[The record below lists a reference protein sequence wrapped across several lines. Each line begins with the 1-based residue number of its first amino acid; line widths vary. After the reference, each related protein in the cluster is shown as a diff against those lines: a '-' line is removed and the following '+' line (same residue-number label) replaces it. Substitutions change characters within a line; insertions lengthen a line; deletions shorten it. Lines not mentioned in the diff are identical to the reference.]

1 MTSEIAS
8 SNFKL
13 SKTNATYFIADIA
26 ANHDGSLER
35 ALRLIEL
42 CAESGANAAKFQHFR
57 AETIVSDLGFQA
69 LGKKLTHQAKWRTSV
84 FEVYKNAELPLE
96 WTEALVEKC
105 REVGIDFFSAVYDLS
120 FIKELASSMPFFK
133 VGSGDIDWTQAI
145 DRILETGKP
154 IFLATGAS
162 TIGEVRKTVN
172 YIGNRVPLVLM
183 QCNTNYTADNENLQ
197 YLNLKV
203 LETYKSEFP
212 NAILGL
218 SDHTQKNEV
227 IVGAV
232 AMGARV
238 IERHFT
244 DDIDRIGPDHKF
256 SLNPVMW
263 RDMVK
268 QVRSLESAL
277 GDGEKKVED
286 NEKDARV
293 VQRRSI
299 RANREIKKGE
309 RVSEEDL
316 ICLRPCPIE
325 ALSPAEI
332 NQVIGSVAKHDL
344 KIHELIPRDWL
355 IKP

>member
-1 MTSEIAS
+1 MIMSN
-8 SNFKL
+8 NFKI
-13 SKTNATYFIADIA
+13 SKDTPTYFIADIA

-57 AETIVSDLGFQA
+57 AETIVSDFGFQA
-69 LGKKLTHQAKWRTSV
+69 LGKKLTHQAKWQSSV
-84 FEVYKNAELPLE
+84 FEVYKNAELPFE
-96 WTEALVEKC
+96 WTEALVKKC
-105 REVGIDFFSAVYDLS
+105 QDVGIDFFSAVYDLS
-120 FIKELASSMPFFK
+120 LIEHLATAMPFFK
-133 VGSGDIDWTQAI
+133 IGSGDIDWLQAI
-145 DRILETGKP
+145 DVILQTGKP

-162 TIGEVRKTVN
+162 TFGEVRSTVN
-172 YIGNRVPLVLM
+172 HIGSQAPLVLM
-183 QCNTNYTADNENLQ
+183 QCNTNYTADSQNLQ
-197 YLNLKV
+197 HLNLRV
-203 LETYKSEFP
+203 LETYKFEFP

-218 SDHTQKNEV
+218 SDHTQRNEI

-244 DDIDRIGPDHKF
+244 DDVDRIGPDHKF
-256 SLNPVMW
+256 SLSPVMW
-263 RDMVK
+263 RDMVN
-268 QVRSLESAL
+268 QVRVLESAL

-299 RANREIKKGE
+299 RANREIKAGE
-309 RVSEEDL
+309 ILNEGDL
-316 ICLRPCPIE
+316 ICLRPCPSDAI
-325 ALSPAEI
+325 SPAQL
-332 NQVIGSVAKHDL
+332 NQVIGIVAKQDL

-355 IKP
+355 MQA